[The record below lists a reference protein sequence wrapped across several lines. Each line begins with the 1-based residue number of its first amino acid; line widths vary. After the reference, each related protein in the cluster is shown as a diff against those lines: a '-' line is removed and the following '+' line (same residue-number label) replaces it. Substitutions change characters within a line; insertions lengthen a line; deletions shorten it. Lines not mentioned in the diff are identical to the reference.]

1 MSDESYRILSNA
13 EVENYV
19 REEWFYKE
27 SFWIENSRWAVPEKR
42 LLKELDKKKFYRQ
55 KLQELIDEFEFWK
68 VENIMEVLEWT
79 WAGII
84 GYPRKDDMI
93 KLVENLYNS
102 IESRVL
108 KGEYCFCATGGFKL
122 TFDPDEDN
130 ELSLVFEAVTNSV
143 YGN

>member
-1 MSDESYRILSNA
+1 MLDESYRILDAA
-13 EVENYV
+13 ECNKYQN
-19 REEWFYKE
+19 EEWFYKE
-27 SFWIENSRWAVPEKR
+27 SFWVVNNQWAVPEKR

-79 WAGII
+79 WADRI

-93 KLVENLYNS
+93 ELVESLYDS
-102 IESRVL
+102 IENRVL
-108 KGEYCFCATGGFKL
+108 KDEYCFCATGGFKL
-122 TFDPDEDN
+122 TFNPEEGN

>member
-1 MSDESYRILSNA
+1 MSDESYRILSFAEA
-13 EVENYV
+13 EVYKN
-19 REEWFYKE
+19 EEWFNKE
-27 SFWIENSRWAVPEKR
+27 VLRLVDFYYAVPEKR

-55 KLQELIDEFEFWK
+55 KLQELIDEFDFWK
-68 VENIMEVLEWT
+68 VEDVMEVLNWT
-79 WAGII
+79 WVGI
-84 GYPRKDDMI
+84 GTYPKKDDMV
-93 KLVENLYNS
+93 KVVESLYAD

-122 TFDPDEDN
+122 TFNPEEDN